1 MNNTINYSRTHF
13 FLCFFV
19 CAIPPAL
26 VIGAAIL
33 EFFIF
38 LSCFFFF
45 FLNYK
50 KIGLDYY
57 KKKIFLYFIF
67 FFIFLVISSITSDYV
82 ANSIRNSIF
91 YFRFGILILIVWY
104 LLDSYKKFKFLFFCS
119 LFLTLFVVNFYSF
132 LQLFVLHNYTNVDR
146 ISGFFGAEEVQ
157 GSFLLRI
164 TPIFLIF
171 FFYNKKNLNLFFYYF
186 FYLIL
191 MSNLILILLS
201 GERAAIFLMC
211 IGIFFGFIFL
221 KFHLRFFFLISLLI
235 FTIFFLTVVSF
246 PKTKERIFK
255 VTYNQ
260 VFLDGDGTKKIN
272 LFSKGHEGHFTSAML
287 MFKKNYFKGVGIRNF
302 RMECQK
308 DIYKEVAG
316 TFHCSTHPHNTY
328 MQFLSETGLMGTL
341 FLISFLLFIFIKS
354 CKFLKGIYIKG
365 AKKNAPMGICL
376 VTILINFFPFV
387 TTGSFFNNWLSTL
400 YLLPVGFLLHEINYK
415 SN

>member
-13 FLCFFV
+13 FLCLFV

-38 LSCFFFF
+38 LSCFSFF

-57 KKKIFLYFIF
+57 KKKVFLYFIF

-82 ANSIRNSIF
+82 TNSIRNSIF

-132 LQLFVLHNYTNVDR
+132 LQLFVLHNYTTVDR

-164 TPIFLIF
+164 TPIFLIL
-171 FFYNKKNLNLFFYYF
+171 FFYNKKNLNLFFYYA

-221 KFHLRFFFLISLLI
+221 KFRFRIFFLISLLI
-235 FTIFFLTVVSF
+235 FATFFLTVVSF

-255 VTYNQ
+255 ATYNQ
-260 VFLDGDGTKKIN
+260 LFLDDEGNKKIN
-272 LFSKGHEGHFTSAML
+272 LFSKGHEGHFSSAML
-287 MFKKNYFKGVGIRNF
+287 MFKKHYFKGVGVRNF

-316 TFHCSTHPHNTY
+316 MFHCSSHPHNTY

-341 FLISFLLFIFIKS
+341 FLISFLTFVFIKS
-354 CKFLKGIYIKG
+354 YKFLKGIYIKR
-365 AKKNAPMGICL
+365 AKKNAPLGICL
-376 VTILINFFPFV
+376 VIILINFFPFV

-400 YLLPVGFLLHEINYK
+400 YLIPVGFLLHEINYK